1 MKIRAKSAHYHN
13 FFYRKWY
20 FHKLFGDFRSKYITL
35 LLSEPFSSIILNIL
49 PSKCSPKMYVWA
61 LLIVWISTIE
71 VEIILFESMFQLPF
85 INFLMRE
92 SQ

>member
-1 MKIRAKSAHYHN
+1 
-13 FFYRKWY
+13 
-20 FHKLFGDFRSKYITL
+20 
-35 LLSEPFSSIILNIL
+35 
-49 PSKCSPKMYVWA
+49 MYVWA
-61 LLIVWISTIE
+61 LLFVWLSTIE